1 VAQQRD
7 GANLTL
13 AQKLANEEARNGRT
27 RDDGRGLARLSTNER
42 RPILGGERRCLM
54 QSVVAADDSQ
64 TATRAGQGQWKWLF
78 LGGAEMPRSVSNW
91 LL

>member
-1 VAQQRD
+1 MGGQGTTGEDWHDFRRTGD
-7 GANLTL
+7 G
-13 AQKLANEEARNGRT
+13 QYWE
-27 RDDGRGLARLSTNER
+27 
-42 RPILGGERRCLM
+42 GERRCLM

-64 TATRAGQGQWKWLF
+64 TATRAGQGQWKWWF